1 MNVVQYW
8 PRDKYQSGAVRF
20 DVGAIVHWHSCI
32 CSRRKTEGIEMF
44 SNIGKKIQ
52 TLGKIVCWLGII
64 TFVLMGLMIAV
75 GGYAVDDY
83 YGTQISGAAAVV
95 VGILVIVIGSV
106 ASWVSS
112 FTLIGFGKLVET
124 NEQIAAN
131 TARIGFTGNNGTL

>member
-1 MNVVQYW
+1 
-8 PRDKYQSGAVRF
+8 
-20 DVGAIVHWHSCI
+20 
-32 CSRRKTEGIEMF
+32 MF

-64 TFVLMGLMIAV
+64 TFVLLGLMIAV
-75 GGYAVDDY
+75 GGYTVSD
-83 YGTQISGAAAVV
+83 YGTHVDGAAAVV
-95 VGILVIVIGSV
+95 VGILVIIIGSV

>member
-1 MNVVQYW
+1 
-8 PRDKYQSGAVRF
+8 
-20 DVGAIVHWHSCI
+20 
-32 CSRRKTEGIEMF
+32 MF

-52 TLGKIVCWLGII
+52 TLGKVVCWLGII

-75 GGYAVDDY
+75 GGYAVGDLPQF
-83 YGTQISGAAAVV
+83 GRAAAVV

-106 ASWVSS
+106 VSWVSS

>member
-1 MNVVQYW
+1 
-8 PRDKYQSGAVRF
+8 
-20 DVGAIVHWHSCI
+20 
-32 CSRRKTEGIEMF
+32 MF

-75 GGYAVDDY
+75 GGYAVGDY
-83 YGTQISGAAAVV
+83 SETPIDGAAAVV
-95 VGILVIVIGSV
+95 VGILVIVIGPV